1 MKLHRLISLLLA
13 GTASVLSAGET
24 TLWVSPTGSDQNLG
38 TQASPVASLPRAAE
52 LVRKARAQKPADAVT
67 VWVGEGTYVLNE
79 SLNLGAAD
87 SGSAAA
93 PVVWRGV
100 KRDAVRILGARPIAP
115 AQLSPVKDPAI
126 LARLAPEAKGQLLEY
141 DLTANAVRNAE
152 TFPDYQRDPADLCAL
167 FYDGQR
173 LPLSRWPNGSYGY
186 STMKRVLS
194 SGNMSARKSDGGVF
208 EYREDRPERWQG
220 ALAEGGVWIRGFWR
234 VPWVAETLRVKA
246 IDPKQRTLTLA
257 VSTGNGIGSK
267 YSKLVDGTRIGDG
280 KENWFAL
287 NLIEEIDQ
295 PGEWAVDFKRRK
307 LYLFPPAPI
316 QDGQLTIADNAR
328 PLIVFDDASFIT
340 LRDLSLSQQI
350 GDGIAIT
357 DGQSVQLLGCALNG
371 VVRRGV
377 VVRGGNGHRIQSC
390 DISEVG
396 LTGIDLLGGDRK
408 TLTSSG
414 FKVVNNHLWHIAL
427 NAPVP
432 ALTAGLDAKNQN
444 LVGAHVAHNRIHDVS
459 YGGITFGGN
468 DNVFEANEIY
478 RVGLDGGD
486 LGGFYTTGGWT
497 TRGNV
502 VRRNF
507 IHHSMNANAIYMD
520 DGGSGLL
527 MEDNLIYQTAT
538 GLFIG
543 GGHDHIAHRN
553 IMVDCTHAIHIDD
566 RGISRK
572 YGPTDPRL
580 RKDLDSVPYTE
591 SPWRERYPLLLGIL
605 DSTPTIP
612 HNNVLTGN
620 FIVGCGEPVRRSGKT
635 ETLSGFNLENNSEM
649 ADVTVFADVK
659 ALDFRSKTG
668 SGLPVIALERFGL
681 YRDEYRKTLKE
692 RDMKLLNEGDTRRKG
707 FDSQQDVDAYKSKP

>member
-1 MKLHRLISLLLA
+1 MISLRLLPFFLLGA
-13 GTASVLSAGET
+13 VLAKAET
-24 TLWVSPTGSDQNLG
+24 TVWVSPAGTDKNPG
-38 TQASPVASLPRAAE
+38 TQAAPVASLPRAAE
-52 LVRKARAQKPADAVT
+52 LVRTARAARPAEPVT

-79 SLNLGAAD
+79 SLALGAAD

-100 KRDAVRILGARPIAP
+100 KRDAVRILGARPVAP
-115 AQLSPVKDPAI
+115 AQLSQVKDAAI
-126 LARLAPEAKGQLLEY
+126 LARLAPEAKGRLLEY
-141 DLTANAVRNAE
+141 DLAANAVRHAE

-194 SGNMSARKSDGGVF
+194 SGNMATRKSDGGVF
-208 EYREDRPERWQG
+208 EYREDRPARWQG

-246 IDPKQRTLTLA
+246 IDPQQRTLTLA

-287 NLIEEIDQ
+287 NLVEEIDQ
-295 PGEWAVDFKRRK
+295 PGEWAVDFKRHK
-307 LYLFPPAPI
+307 LYLLPPAPI
-316 QDGQLTIADNAR
+316 QAGQLTIADNAR
-328 PLIVFDDASFIT
+328 PLIVFTGASFIT
-340 LRDLSLSQQI
+340 LRDLSLGQQI
-350 GDGIAIT
+350 GDGIAIEG
-357 DGQSVQLLGCALNG
+357 GQSVQLLGCALNG

-408 TLTSSG
+408 TLASSG
-414 FKVVNNHLWHIAL
+414 FKVVNNHLWRIAL

-432 ALTAGLDAKNQN
+432 ALTAGLDAKTQD

-502 VRRNF
+502 VRGNF

-538 GLFIG
+538 GVFIG

-553 IMVDCTHAIHIDD
+553 VMVECTHAIHVDD
-566 RGISRK
+566 RGIARK
-572 YGPTDPRL
+572 YGPTDSRL

-591 SPWRERYPLLLGIL
+591 SPWRERYPALLGIL
-605 DSTPTIP
+605 DSTPTVP

-620 FIVGCGEPVRRSGKT
+620 FVVGCGEAVRRSGKSA
-635 ETLSGFNLENNSEM
+635 TLTGFNLENNREL
-649 ADVTVFADVK
+649 ADVSVFADVK
-659 ALDFRSKTG
+659 ALDFRTKAG
-668 SGLPVIALERFGL
+668 SGLPVIGLERFGL
-681 YRDEYRKTLKE
+681 YRDEYRKTVPE
-692 RDMKLLNEGDTRRKG
+692 RDVKLLNEGDTRRKG
-707 FDSQQDVDAYKSKP
+707 FDSQQDVDAYKDKK